1 MWIPR
6 LKDQVFKFI
15 DINKW
20 FTNKLDKDSDR
31 YRLSYIY

>member
-1 MWIPR
+1 MRISR

-15 DINKW
+15 YINKW
-20 FTNKLDKDSDR
+20 TSNELDKDSNC

>member
-1 MWIPR
+1 MRISR

-20 FTNKLDKDSDR
+20 TSNEFGKDLNC